1 MAHQPVLYP
10 RRIFRTARSI
20 SILTAAE
27 SLLAMAIWTGSAVTA
42 RRVTLDFALLAVAAL
57 MLFGITKRLLS
68 ALRRLEG
75 ESSTPTDLMLLLF
88 DSAMLLPTAGL
99 LAVIA
104 GVHIGR

>member
-10 RRIFRTARSI
+10 RHIFRTARSI

-57 MLFGITKRLLS
+57 MVFGITKRLLS

-75 ESSTPTDLMLLLF
+75 ESSIPTHIMLLLF

-104 GVHIGR
+104 GARIGR